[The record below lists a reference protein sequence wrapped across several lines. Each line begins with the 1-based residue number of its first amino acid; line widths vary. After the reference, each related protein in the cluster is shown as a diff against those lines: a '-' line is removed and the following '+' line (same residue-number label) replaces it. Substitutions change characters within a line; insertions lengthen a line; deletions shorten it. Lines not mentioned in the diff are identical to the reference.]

1 MIYEIASLPVK
12 ADWLSAFKAAF
23 GKVVHLLARAR
34 GYEGHLLTQGVE
46 TPSQFTLIVRW
57 QTLDDH
63 TQGFEPSSDH
73 QGFMAGLETYLS
85 AEPNVYHVRAEDSAN
100 GVDLLAN

>member
-12 ADWLSAFKAAF
+12 ADRLSAFKAAF
-23 GKVVHLLARAR
+23 GDVAHLLARAR

-57 QTLDDH
+57 QTLEDH
-63 TQGFEPSSDH
+63 TQGFEPSNDH
-73 QGFMAGLETYLS
+73 RIFMAGLEAYLA
-85 AEPNVYHVRAEDSAN
+85 AEPLVYHVQAEDSAKEL
-100 GVDLLAN
+100 DILAK

>member
-12 ADWLSAFKAAF
+12 ADRLSAFKAAF
-23 GKVVHLLARAR
+23 GEVVHLLARAR

-57 QTLDDH
+57 QTLEDH
-63 TQGFEPSSDH
+63 THGFEPSSDH
-73 QGFMAGLETYLS
+73 RGFLAGLEAYLA
-85 AEPNVYHVRAEDSAN
+85 AEPHVYHVRAEDSAN